1 MSNQQTILRHTVL
14 HIIAAALLAATY
26 SCAELELCEADH
38 PHMAQIVTQ
47 FDWSGISDETI
58 PDSMVV
64 IGIRPMFHSKVASNW
79 CSLPTH
85 DGHCHG
91 RMISPDDTIYY
102 SESQTIGDT
111 IYLGAGDWSFISF
124 TSTQASIQAAQEMA
138 TIDDKST
145 DIFFF
150 STKALI
156 DINPKYKYW
165 YDRNNYSSWV
175 DVGQNGI
182 SYIATRATQI
192 DEHATHDNLYI
203 VDFRPRP
210 IVQTVDIRLHATI
223 IDPEVTVDSIV
234 CAISG
239 IIGGYNV
246 ERNTLNVN
254 RTYQGIFETTL
265 THPAT
270 DKITAT
276 GTIYPLGLVRNSVK
290 ENLQG
295 PGILNVSVFVHFT
308 DDKGQLIN
316 RRLDG
321 TINLYRI
328 LTDHPSVL
336 YDDNRN
342 VIQTTDHL
350 TLDITSEMEITKKR
364 LSTASDAIDQWLDE
378 STTEEEVE

>member
-14 HIIAAALLAATY
+14 HIIAVALLAATY

-64 IGIRPMFHSKVASNW
+64 IGVRPMFHSKVASNW
-79 CSLPTH
+79 SSQPTH

-91 RMISPDDTIYY
+91 RMITPLDTIYY
-102 SESQTIGDT
+102 SDSQTIGDS
-111 IYLGAGDWSFISF
+111 IFLGTGDWTFLSF
-124 TSTQASIQAAQEMA
+124 TSTEASIQAATEMVD
-138 TIDDKST
+138 IDDKST

-150 STKALI
+150 STKQLI
-156 DINPKYKYW
+156 EIDPKYKYW

-175 DVGQNGI
+175 DINYRNI
-182 SYIATRATQI
+182 SHIARSAVSI
-192 DEHATHDNLYI
+192 DHNATHQSLYTI
-203 VDFRPRP
+203 DFRPEP
-210 IVQTVDIRLHATI
+210 IIQTVDIHLHATI
-223 IDPEVTVDSIV
+223 VDPDVTVDSIV

-246 ERNTLNVN
+246 ERSTLNVN

-265 THPAT
+265 TQPAP

-295 PGILNVSVFVHFT
+295 PGILNVSVFVHFP
-308 DDKGQLIN
+308 DDSGQIKH

-321 TINLYRI
+321 TINLYRV
-328 LTDHPSVL
+328 LTDNPSVL
-336 YDDNRN
+336 YNDNRE
-342 VIQTTDHL
+342 VVQTTSHL

-364 LSTASDAIDQWLDE
+364 LSSASDAIDQWLDE
-378 STTEEEVE
+378 TTTDDEIE